1 MKSMVTVLSF
11 FISTGALA
19 ESYKYDCK
27 LLTDPGVTKNIVVS
41 TKKMI
46 VLTKVYGGIVLESV
60 FDNAGQKGGSGKM
73 KERVSF
79 VKNFQESTER
89 NEEIYEF
96 LLTPGMLT
104 GGSRLRNGSMGGLMS
119 YSGHGYRWETFLCL
133 TK

>member
-1 MKSMVTVLSF
+1 MS
-11 FISTGALA
+11 
-19 ESYKYDCK
+19 
-27 LLTDPGVTKNIVVS
+27 
-41 TKKMI
+41 
-46 VLTKVYGGIVLESV
+46 VLTEVYSDSVFEGV
-60 FDNAGQKGGSGKM
+60 FDNAGLKGGNGKM